1 MTLMV
6 RHLHWADTLHEKG
19 AMALWARL
27 APVWSLYDR
36 LDGIRVM
43 ACAAALLGLCGQ
55 NCLPLPLQGLRGG
68 EREEVA
74 AVLGGLGLL

>member
-36 LDGIRVM
+36 LGGIRVM
-43 ACAAALLGLCGQ
+43 ACAAAALGLCGED
-55 NCLPLPLQGLRGG
+55 CLTLPLQGCGAMSVR
-68 EREEVA
+68 R
-74 AVLGGLGLL
+74 